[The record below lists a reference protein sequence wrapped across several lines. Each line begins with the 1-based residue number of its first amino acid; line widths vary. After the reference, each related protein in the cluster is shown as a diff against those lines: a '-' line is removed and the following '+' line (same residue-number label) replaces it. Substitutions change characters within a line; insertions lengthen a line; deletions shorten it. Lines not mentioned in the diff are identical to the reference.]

1 MFESDVDG
9 DSLEETVRSWEALID
24 GESLGVS
31 DMEVEL
37 LLVGVELLLPL
48 RLEEAVLVVDELT
61 DCDMVAKDENETVD
75 VVEWLNEKLGVE
87 DGLRVELMVILH
99 DDGIDALVEIL
110 TVWEED
116 CVLSESRRDR
126 VGVANRVIL

>member
-9 DSLEETVRSWEALID
+9 DSLEDAVLSWEALID

-75 VVEWLNEKLGVE
+75 VVEWLNEKLGVG